1 VPILRQSYRSPRGTQ
16 ATPGRSARIVSCHP
30 GRLFTRNHAAIHDLL
45 AQGKNYTQVGQTL
58 VTADEPNGLI
68 CIGQQLGALIP
79 GVMAR
84 RELP

>member
-1 VPILRQSYRSPRGTQ
+1 MSAKWPPICTL
-16 ATPGRSARIVSCHP
+16 
-30 GRLFTRNHAAIHDLL
+30 IHVDC
-45 AQGKNYTQVGQTL
+45 L
-58 VTADEPNGLI
+58 VTADAPNGLI